1 MGDLCSFAAS
11 IFKRGTKFI
20 NIPTTLLA
28 QVSSTN
34 YQGLFY
40 DYVIIRTAGIGRRAG
55 TVTAITDG
63 TNVEFS
69 DVSTVS
75 IGDTSGLTF
84 NVTAGL
90 GSMVLTFTSDENNSK
105 VKGLLRLI

>member
-1 MGDLCSFAAS
+1 MGSDIIAS
-11 IFKRGTKFI
+11 I
-20 NIPTTLLA
+20 
-28 QVSSTN
+28 STAK
-34 YQGLFY
+34 YESLFF
-40 DYVIIRTAGIGRRAG
+40 DYIIQRTGGIGRRAG

-63 TNVEFS
+63 TNVEFT